1 MTTFMSFHPDIE
13 LSRGKCAQIAGCS
26 LCLQAMAG
34 PSEIFVFKDALIVLG
49 TAAVVAPVVHRLKI
63 SPVLGFLV
71 VGAALGPFGLGRL
84 AEHSRAIAWL
94 TVTGERQIAFIA
106 DLGIVFLLFFIGL
119 ELSMRRLITMRRL
132 VFGLGGLQ
140 STLSTVV
147 ISLAAVWLG
156 QPPAAALI
164 IGACLALSSTAIVM
178 ELLSGQ
184 RRMMSTTGRTSFAIL
199 LAQDL
204 AVVPLLFLISALGGH
219 SEGNVAQGIVIALIE
234 AVVAIGIIALVGRLV
249 LKPLFRLAASTDNPE
264 FFMAATLLI
273 AVGSGVIAAY
283 AGLSM
288 ALGAFIAGLLLA
300 ETEYRRAVE
309 AMIDPFRGLLLG
321 VFFFS
326 VGMHIDLSFIWR
338 EPLLVIGGFA
348 AMMIAKSVL
357 IAPLCRLFGVP
368 WAASVETALLLAPGG
383 EFAFIGIG
391 LATQFGL
398 IDAGIAA
405 ALLAVVSLTMATL
418 PFVSLIARRAAQR
431 VARDAPATALPPDDH
446 AKRVIVVGHG
456 RVGQLVCDM
465 LDRHQ
470 IPYIAAD
477 RDAPRVER
485 WRKLGR
491 PVYFGD
497 ASNPLFLQ
505 RCGIDE
511 AVGVIVTIDTA
522 AVDDVV
528 RAVRARRPDVMIVA
542 RAHDAQHARHL
553 YTLAV
558 TDTVPE
564 TIEASLQLAESALV
578 GIGVP
583 MGLVIASIHERREQF
598 RHELQA
604 AAGGTA
610 SMTEQIRRARRDRAA
625 KT

>member
-1 MTTFMSFHPDIE
+1 
-13 LSRGKCAQIAGCS
+13 
-26 LCLQAMAG
+26 MAG
-34 PSEIFVFKDALIVLG
+34 PSDIYAFKDALIVLG
-49 TAAVVAPVVHRLKI
+49 TAAVVAPVVQRLRI

-71 VGAALGPFGLGRL
+71 VGAALGPHGLGRL
-84 AEHSRAIAWL
+84 ADYSRAIDWL

-140 STLSTVV
+140 VVLSALA
-147 ISLAAVWLG
+147 ISLAAFWFG
-156 QPPAAALI
+156 QPAAAALI
-164 IGACLALSSTAIVM
+164 IGTCLALSSTAIVM

-204 AVVPLLFLISALGGH
+204 AVVPLLFLISALGGT
-219 SEGNVAQGIVIALIE
+219 SEGSILQGVIIAVVEALLAVAVIA
-234 AVVAIGIIALVGRLV
+234 VVGRVV

-338 EPLLVIGGFA
+338 EPILVVGGFVAMMLLKTLLLV
-348 AMMIAKSVL
+348 
-357 IAPLCRLFGVP
+357 PLCRLFGVP
-368 WAASVETALLLAPGG
+368 WAASVETSLLLAPGG

-391 LATQFGL
+391 LAAQFGL
-398 IDAGIAA
+398 VAPGISAGV
-405 ALLAVVSLTMATL
+405 LAVVSLTMATL
-418 PFVSLIARRAAQR
+418 PFVSLLARR
-431 VARDAPATALPPDDH
+431 VARRVAEQATSDAPATQLPPSDH
-446 AKRVIVVGHG
+446 ARRVIVVGHG
-456 RVGQLVCDM
+456 RVGQLVCEQ
-465 LDRHQ
+465 LEKHG

-477 RDAPRVER
+477 RDAGRVER

-497 ASNPLFLQ
+497 ASNTLFLQ

-511 AVGVIVTIDTA
+511 ATGVIVTLDTA

-542 RAHDAQHARHL
+542 RAHDAEHARHL

-558 TDTVPE
+558 TDAVPE
-564 TIEASLQLAESALV
+564 TIEASLQLAEAALV
-578 GIGVP
+578 GLGVP
-583 MGLVIASIHERREQF
+583 MGQVIASIHERRESV
-598 RHELQA
+598 RTELQA
-604 AAGGTA
+604 AAGGTG
-610 SMTEQIRRARRDRAA
+610 SMTAQIRRARREKAA
-625 KT
+625 KP

>member
-1 MTTFMSFHPDIE
+1 
-13 LSRGKCAQIAGCS
+13 
-26 LCLQAMAG
+26 MAG
-34 PSEIFVFKDALIVLG
+34 PSDIYAFKDALIVLG
-49 TAAVVAPVVHRLKI
+49 TAAVVAPVVQRLRI

-71 VGAALGPFGLGRL
+71 VGAALGPHGLGRL
-84 AEHSRAIAWL
+84 ADYSRAIDWL

-140 STLSTVV
+140 VVLSALA
-147 ISLAAVWLG
+147 ISLAAFWLG
-156 QPPAAALI
+156 QPAAAALI
-164 IGACLALSSTAIVM
+164 IGTCLALSSTAIVM

-219 SEGNVAQGIVIALIE
+219 SDGSVVQGVLVAVVE
-234 AVVAIGIIALVGRLV
+234 AVLAVAVIALVGRLV

-273 AVGSGVIAAY
+273 AVGSGVIAAL

-338 EPLLVIGGFA
+338 EPALVIGGFI
-348 AMMIAKSVL
+348 AMMAAKTALLV
-357 IAPLCRLFGVP
+357 PLCRLFGVP
-368 WAASVETALLLAPGG
+368 WAASVETGLLLAPGG

-391 LATQFGL
+391 LAAQFGL
-398 IDAGIAA
+398 VDPGVAAGV
-405 ALLAVVSLTMATL
+405 LAVVSLTMGTL
-418 PFVSLIARRAAQR
+418 PFVSLFARRAALR
-431 VARDAPATALPPDDH
+431 VAKQVTGDAPATQLPPSDH

-456 RVGQLVCDM
+456 RVGQLVCDL
-465 LDRHQ
+465 LDKHQ
-470 IPYIAAD
+470 ISYIAAD
-477 RDAPRVER
+477 RDAERVER

-497 ASNPLFLQ
+497 ASNALFLQ

-511 AVGVIVTIDTA
+511 ATGVIVTIDTA

-528 RAVRARRPDVMIVA
+528 RAVRARRPDVMIIA
-542 RAHDAQHARHL
+542 RAHDAQHAQHL

-578 GIGVP
+578 GLGVP
-583 MGLVIASIHERREQF
+583 MGLVIASIHERREQV
-598 RHELQA
+598 RNELQD
-604 AAGGTA
+604 AAGGTG
-610 SMTEQIRRARRDRAA
+610 SMTAQIRRARREKAA
-625 KT
+625 KP

>member
-1 MTTFMSFHPDIE
+1 M
-13 LSRGKCAQIAGCS
+13 
-26 LCLQAMAG
+26 
-34 PSEIFVFKDALIVLG
+34 FKDALIVLG

-71 VGAALGPFGLGRL
+71 VGAALGPHGLGRL
-84 AEHSRAIAWL
+84 ADYSRAIDWL

-119 ELSMRRLITMRRL
+119 ELSMRRMITMRRL

-140 STLSTVV
+140 VVLSAIV
-147 ISLAAVWLG
+147 ISLAALWLG
-156 QPPAAALI
+156 QPAAAALI
-164 IGACLALSSTAIVM
+164 IGTCLALSSTAIVM

-219 SEGNVAQGIVIALIE
+219 SEGSVVQGVIIAMVEAGVAV
-234 AVVAIGIIALVGRLV
+234 AVIALVGRVV

-273 AVGSGVIAAY
+273 AVGSGVIAAF

-338 EPLLVIGGFA
+338 EPVLVIGGFI
-348 AMMIAKSVL
+348 AMMIAKTVL
-357 IAPLCRLFGVP
+357 LVPLCRLFGVP
-368 WAASVETALLLAPGG
+368 WAASVEASLLLAPGG

-391 LATQFGL
+391 LAVQVGL
-398 IDAGIAA
+398 VEPGVAAGV
-405 ALLAVVSLTMATL
+405 LAVVSLTMGTL
-418 PFVSLIARRAAQR
+418 PFVSLLARRAAQR
-431 VARDAPATALPPDDH
+431 VAQQVTGDGPATQLPPADQ

-456 RVGQLVCDM
+456 RVGQLVCDL
-465 LDRHQ
+465 LDKHE
-470 IPYIAAD
+470 ISYIAAD
-477 RDAPRVER
+477 RDAVRVER

-491 PVYFGD
+491 AVYFGD

-511 AVGVIVTIDTA
+511 ATGVIVTIDTA

-578 GIGVP
+578 GLGVP
-583 MGLVIASIHERREQF
+583 MGLVIASIHERRELV
-598 RHELQA
+598 RNELQA

-610 SMTEQIRRARRDRAA
+610 SMTDQIRRARRDKAA
-625 KT
+625 KP

>member
-1 MTTFMSFHPDIE
+1 
-13 LSRGKCAQIAGCS
+13 
-26 LCLQAMAG
+26 MAG
-34 PSEIFVFKDALIVLG
+34 PSDIYVFKDALIVLG

-71 VGAALGPFGLGRL
+71 VGAALGPHGLGRL
-84 AEHSRAIAWL
+84 ADYSRAIDWL

-119 ELSMRRLITMRRL
+119 ELSMRRMITMRRL

-140 STLSTVV
+140 VVLSAVV
-147 ISLAAVWLG
+147 ISLATLWLG
-156 QPPAAALI
+156 QPAAAALI
-164 IGACLALSSTAIVM
+164 IGTCLALSSTAIVM

-219 SEGNVAQGIVIALIE
+219 SEGSVVQGVII
-234 AVVAIGIIALVGRLV
+234 AVVEAGVAVAVIALVGRVV

-273 AVGSGVIAAY
+273 AVGSGVIAAF

-338 EPLLVIGGFA
+338 EPVLVIGGFI
-348 AMMIAKSVL
+348 AMMVAKTVL
-357 IAPLCRLFGVP
+357 LVPLCRLFGVP
-368 WAASVETALLLAPGG
+368 WAASVEASLLLAPGG

-391 LATQFGL
+391 LAVQVGL
-398 IDAGIAA
+398 VEPGVAAGV
-405 ALLAVVSLTMATL
+405 LAVVSLTMGTL
-418 PFVSLIARRAAQR
+418 PFVSLFARRAAQR
-431 VARDAPATALPPDDH
+431 VAQQVSGDGPATQLPPADQ

-456 RVGQLVCDM
+456 RVGQLVCDL
-465 LDRHQ
+465 LDKHE
-470 IPYIAAD
+470 ISYIAAD
-477 RDAPRVER
+477 RDAVRVER

-491 PVYFGD
+491 AVYFGD

-511 AVGVIVTIDTA
+511 ATGVIVTIDTA

-578 GIGVP
+578 GLGVP
-583 MGLVIASIHERREQF
+583 MGLVIASIHERRELV
-598 RHELQA
+598 RNELQA

-610 SMTEQIRRARRDRAA
+610 SMTDQIRRARRDKAA
-625 KT
+625 KP

>member
-1 MTTFMSFHPDIE
+1 
-13 LSRGKCAQIAGCS
+13 
-26 LCLQAMAG
+26 MAG
-34 PSEIFVFKDALIVLG
+34 TNEIFVFKDALIVLG

-71 VGAALGPFGLGRL
+71 VGAALGPHGLGRL
-84 AEHSRAIAWL
+84 ADDSRAIDWL

-119 ELSMRRLITMRRL
+119 ELSVRRLITMRRL

-140 STLSTVV
+140 GFLSALA
-147 ISLAAVWLG
+147 ISSAALWLG

-204 AVVPLLFLISALGGH
+204 AVVPLLFLISALGGQ
-219 SEGNVAQGIVIALIE
+219 SEGSVVQGVVLALFEAAVAVGVIA
-234 AVVAIGIIALVGRLV
+234 VVGRLV

-338 EPLLVIGGFA
+338 EPALVIGGFL
-348 AMMIAKSVL
+348 AMMAAKTIIL
-357 IAPLCRLFGVP
+357 LPLCRLFGVS
-368 WAASVETALLLAPGG
+368 WAASVETSLLLAPGG

-391 LATQFGL
+391 LATQYGL
-398 IDAGIAA
+398 MDGSLATG
-405 ALLAVVSLTMATL
+405 LLAVVSLTMAAL
-418 PFVSLIARRAAQR
+418 PFVSLFARRAAQR
-431 VARDAPATALPPDDH
+431 LVDGASGEAPSTELPPDDH
-446 AKRVIVVGHG
+446 ARRVIVVGHG
-456 RVGQLVCDM
+456 RVGKLVCDL
-465 LDRHQ
+465 LDKHD
-470 IPYIAAD
+470 ISYIAAD
-477 RDAPRVER
+477 NDAQGVGR

-511 AVGVIVTIDTA
+511 AAGVIVTIDTV

-528 RAVRARRPDVMIVA
+528 RAVRARRPDIMIVA

-578 GIGVP
+578 GLGVP
-583 MGLVIASIHERREQF
+583 MGLVIASIHERREQV
-598 RHELQA
+598 RTELQA

-610 SMTEQIRRARRDRAA
+610 SMTDQIRRARRD
-625 KT
+625 KPPKP

>member
-1 MTTFMSFHPDIE
+1 
-13 LSRGKCAQIAGCS
+13 
-26 LCLQAMAG
+26 MAG

-49 TAAVVAPVVHRLKI
+49 TAAIVAPVVHRLKI

-71 VGAALGPFGLGRL
+71 VGALLGPYGLGQL
-84 AEHSRAIAWL
+84 ADYSRAIDWL
-94 TVTGERQIAFIA
+94 TVTGEKQIAFIA
-106 DLGIVFLLFFIGL
+106 DLGIVFLLFFIGM
-119 ELSMRRLITMRRL
+119 ELSMRRMITMRRL
-132 VFGLGGLQ
+132 VFGLGMSQVIL
-140 STLSTVV
+140 TALV
-147 ISLAAVWLG
+147 ISLGALWLG

-164 IGACLALSSTAIVM
+164 IGSCLALSSTAIVM

-184 RRMMSTTGRTSFAIL
+184 RRMMSTTGRTSFTIL

-219 SEGNVAQGIVIALIE
+219 SEGAVLQGVVVALVEAFVAVGVIA
-234 AVVAIGIIALVGRLV
+234 VVGRLV

-273 AVGSGVIAAY
+273 AVGSGVIASA

-326 VGMHIDLSFIWR
+326 VGMHIDLGFIWR
-338 EPLLVIGGFA
+338 EPLLVAGGFL
-348 AMMIAKSVL
+348 AMIVAKTL
-357 IAPLCRLFGVP
+357 LLAPLCRLFGVP
-368 WAASVETALLLAPGG
+368 WSTSMETSLLLAPGG

-391 LATQFGL
+391 LATQLRL
-398 IDAGIAA
+398 IDSGVAAGV
-405 ALLAVVSLTMATL
+405 LAVVSLTMGTL
-418 PFVSLIARRAAQR
+418 PFVALAARRIHKR
-431 VARDAPATALPPDDH
+431 LDAEAPSRPSSTVLPPDDH
-446 AKRVIVVGHG
+446 TKRVIVVGHG
-456 RVGQLVCDM
+456 RVGQLVCDL
-465 LDRHQ
+465 LDKHE
-470 IPYIAAD
+470 IAYLATD
-477 RDAPRVER
+477 KDVALVER
-485 WRKLGR
+485 WRNLGR
-491 PVYFGD
+491 PIYYGD
-497 ASNPLFLQ
+497 ASNPIYLQ

-511 AVGVIVTIDTA
+511 ATGVIVTIDTA
-522 AVDDVV
+522 VVDDVV

-553 YTLAV
+553 YTLRV

-578 GIGVP
+578 GLGVP
-583 MGLVIASIHERREQF
+583 MGLVIASIHERRETVRQ
-598 RHELQA
+598 ELQA
-604 AAGGTA
+604 AAGTA
-610 SMTEQIRRARRDRAA
+610 SLLTEQIRLARRTARRDRNS
-625 KT
+625 KS

>member
-1 MTTFMSFHPDIE
+1 
-13 LSRGKCAQIAGCS
+13 
-26 LCLQAMAG
+26 MAG
-34 PSEIFVFKDALIVLG
+34 SAEIFVFKDALIVLG
-49 TAAVVAPVVHRLKI
+49 TAAIVAPIVHRLKI

-71 VGAALGPFGLGRL
+71 VGALLGPHGLGQL
-84 AEHSRAIAWL
+84 AHYSRAIDWL

-106 DLGIVFLLFFIGL
+106 DLGIVFLLFFIGM
-119 ELSMRRLITMRRL
+119 ELSMRRLLTMRRL

-140 STLSTVV
+140 VFVSALA
-147 ISLAAVWLG
+147 ISLVALWLG

-219 SEGNVAQGIVIALIE
+219 SEGSVLQGVVVALVEAVIAVGVI
-234 AVVAIGIIALVGRLV
+234 AVVGRLV
-249 LKPLFRLAASTDNPE
+249 LKPLFRLAAGTDNPE

-326 VGMHIDLSFIWR
+326 VGMHIDLGFIWR
-338 EPLLVIGGFA
+338 EPLLVAGGFL
-348 AMMIAKSVL
+348 AMMVAKTIL
-357 IAPLCRLFGVP
+357 LAPLCRLFGVP
-368 WAASVETALLLAPGG
+368 WSTSLETSLLLAPGG

-391 LATQFGL
+391 LATQFALVDGGVA
-398 IDAGIAA
+398 AGV
-405 ALLAVVSLTMATL
+405 LAVVSLTMGTL
-418 PFVSLIARRAAQR
+418 PFVSMAARRVHR
-431 VARDAPATALPPDDH
+431 LVDAEAPSRPSSTVLPPGDH
-446 AKRVIVVGHG
+446 TKRVIVVGHG
-456 RVGQLVCDM
+456 RVGQLVCDL
-465 LDRHQ
+465 LDKHE
-470 IPYIAAD
+470 IAYLATD
-477 RDAPRVER
+477 KDVALVER
-485 WRKLGR
+485 WRGLGR
-491 PVYFGD
+491 PVYYGD
-497 ASNPLFLQ
+497 ASNPIYLQ

-511 AVGVIVTIDTA
+511 ATGVIVTIDTA
-522 AVDDVV
+522 VVDDVV

-553 YTLAV
+553 YTLHV

-578 GIGVP
+578 GLGVP
-583 MGLVIASIHERREQF
+583 MGLVIASIHERRETVRQ
-598 RHELQA
+598 ELQA
-604 AAGGTA
+604 AAGTA
-610 SMTEQIRRARRDRAA
+610 SLLTEQIRQARQTARRSRAP
-625 KT
+625 KS

>member
-1 MTTFMSFHPDIE
+1 
-13 LSRGKCAQIAGCS
+13 
-26 LCLQAMAG
+26 MAG
-34 PSEIFVFKDALIVLG
+34 SSEIFVFKDALILLG

-63 SPVLGFLV
+63 SPVLGFLAM
-71 VGAALGPFGLGRL
+71 GAALGPHGLGRL
-84 AEHSRAIAWL
+84 DDYSRAIDWL
-94 TVTGERQIAFIA
+94 TVTGEQQIAVIA

-119 ELSMRRLITMRRL
+119 ELSMRRMITMRRL

-140 STLSTVV
+140 CFLSTLA
-147 ISLAAVWLG
+147 ISLGALWLG

-184 RRMMSTTGRTSFAIL
+184 RRMMSTAGRTSFAIL

-219 SEGNVAQGIVIALIE
+219 AEGSVAEGV
-234 AVVAIGIIALVGRLV
+234 VVALVEAALAIGVITLVGRLV

-288 ALGAFIAGLLLA
+288 ALGAFVAGLLLA

-326 VGMHIDLSFIWR
+326 VGMHIDLGFIWR
-338 EPLLVIGGFA
+338 EPLLVIGGFIG
-348 AMMIAKSVL
+348 MILAKSVL
-357 IAPLCRLFGVP
+357 ILPLCRLFGVP
-368 WAASVETALLLAPGG
+368 TAPSVETSLLLAPGG

-391 LATQFGL
+391 LASQYGL
-398 IDAGIAA
+398 IEAGVAA
-405 ALLAVVSLTMATL
+405 GVLAVVSLTMGTL
-418 PFVSLIARRAAQR
+418 PFVALLARRAAQR
-431 VARDAPATALPPDDH
+431 VEKTVSGEAPSTALPPEDH
-446 AKRVIVVGHG
+446 VKRVIVVGHG
-456 RVGQLVCDM
+456 RVGQLVCDL
-465 LDRHQ
+465 LDKHQ
-470 IPYIAAD
+470 IAYIAAD
-477 RDAPRVER
+477 RDAQSVER

-497 ASNPLFLQ
+497 ASNTLFLQ

-528 RAVRARRPDVMIVA
+528 RAVRTRRPDVMIVA

-553 YTLAV
+553 YTLDV

-578 GIGVP
+578 GLGVP
-583 MGLVIASIHERREQF
+583 MGLVIASIHERRELV
-598 RHELQA
+598 RRELQA
-604 AAGGTA
+604 AAGST
-610 SMTEQIRRARRDRAA
+610 SLLTEQIRQARQARRDR
-625 KT
+625 TSRP

>member
-1 MTTFMSFHPDIE
+1 
-13 LSRGKCAQIAGCS
+13 
-26 LCLQAMAG
+26 MAG
-34 PSEIFVFKDALIVLG
+34 STEIVVFKDALILLG

-63 SPVLGFLV
+63 SPILGFFA
-71 VGAALGPFGLGRL
+71 VGAALGPHGLGAL
-84 AEHSRAIAWL
+84 AEYSRAIDWI
-94 TVTGERQIAFIA
+94 TVTGEKQIAFIA

-119 ELSMRRLITMRRL
+119 ELSMRRLLTMRRL

-140 STLSTVV
+140 SFLTALA
-147 ISLAAVWLG
+147 ISLGALWLG

-164 IGACLALSSTAIVM
+164 IGSCLALSSTAIVM

-219 SEGNVAQGIVIALIE
+219 AEGSGSVLQSVALALVEAAVAVGVIA
-234 AVVAIGIIALVGRLV
+234 VVGRLI
-249 LKPLFRLAASTDNPE
+249 LKPLFRLAAGTDNPE

-288 ALGAFIAGLLLA
+288 ALGAFVAGLLLA

-326 VGMHIDLSFIWR
+326 VGMHIDLGFLWR
-338 EPLLVIGGFA
+338 EAPLVALAFVAF
-348 AMMIAKSVL
+348 IAGKAL
-357 IAPLCRLFGVP
+357 LLFPLCRLFGIP
-368 WAASVETALLLAPGG
+368 RAASLETSLLLAPGG

-391 LATQFGL
+391 LATTLNL
-398 IDAGIAA
+398 IDSRVAAGV
-405 ALLAVVSLTMATL
+405 LAVVSLTMATL
-418 PFVSLIARRAAQR
+418 PFMAVLARKAA
-431 VARDAPATALPPDDH
+431 ARLETDAPTSAVATVLPPDDH
-446 AKRVIVVGHG
+446 TRRVIVVGHG
-456 RVGQLVCDM
+456 RVGQLVCDL
-465 LDRHQ
+465 LDKHQ
-470 IPYIAAD
+470 IAYLATDKDAAV
-477 RDAPRVER
+477 VER
-485 WRKLGR
+485 WRGLGR
-491 PVYFGD
+491 PVYYGD
-497 ASNPLFLQ
+497 ASNALYLR

-511 AVGVIVTIDTA
+511 ATAVIVTIDTA
-522 AVDDVV
+522 VVDDVV
-528 RAVRARRPDVMIVA
+528 RAVRADRPDVMIVA

-553 YTLAV
+553 YTLGV

-564 TIEASLQLAESALV
+564 TIEASLQLAETALV
-578 GIGVP
+578 GLGVP
-583 MGLVIASIHERREQF
+583 MGLVIASIHERREVV

-604 AAGGTA
+604 AAGGA
-610 SMTEQIRRARRDRAA
+610 AALTEQIRQARQTARRDR
-625 KT
+625 KPEP

>member
-1 MTTFMSFHPDIE
+1 
-13 LSRGKCAQIAGCS
+13 
-26 LCLQAMAG
+26 MAG
-34 PSEIFVFKDALIVLG
+34 PSDIYVFKDALIVLG

-71 VGAALGPFGLGRL
+71 VGAALGPHGLGRL
-84 AEHSRAIAWL
+84 ADYSRAIDWL

-119 ELSMRRLITMRRL
+119 ELSMRRMITMRRL

-140 STLSTVV
+140 VMLSALA
-147 ISLAAVWLG
+147 ISLVAFWLG
-156 QPPAAALI
+156 QPAAAALI
-164 IGACLALSSTAIVM
+164 IGTCLALSSTAIVM

-219 SEGNVAQGIVIALIE
+219 SEGAVVQGIIV
-234 AVVAIGIIALVGRLV
+234 AVVEAIVAVAVIALVGRV
-249 LKPLFRLAASTDNPE
+249 ILKPLFRLAASTDNPE

-273 AVGSGVIAAY
+273 AVGSGVIAAF

-338 EPLLVIGGFA
+338 EPALVIGGFM
-348 AMMIAKSVL
+348 AMMIAKTALLV
-357 IAPLCRLFGVP
+357 PLCRLFGVP
-368 WAASVETALLLAPGG
+368 WAASVETSLLLAPGG

-391 LATQFGL
+391 LAVQFGL
-398 IDAGIAA
+398 VDSGVAAGV
-405 ALLAVVSLTMATL
+405 LAVVSLTMGTL
-418 PFVSLIARRAAQR
+418 PFVSVLARRAAQR
-431 VARDAPATALPPDDH
+431 VASQVTGDAPATHLPPSDN

-456 RVGQLVCDM
+456 RVGQLVCDL
-465 LDRHQ
+465 LDKHE
-470 IPYIAAD
+470 ISYIAAD
-477 RDAPRVER
+477 RDAARVER

-491 PVYFGD
+491 AVFFGD

-511 AVGVIVTIDTA
+511 ATGVIVTIDTA

-578 GIGVP
+578 GLGVP
-583 MGLVIASIHERREQF
+583 MGLVIASIHERRELV
-598 RHELQA
+598 RNELQA

-610 SMTEQIRRARRDRAA
+610 SMTEQIRRARRDKVA
-625 KT
+625 KP

>member
-1 MTTFMSFHPDIE
+1 MLP
-13 LSRGKCAQIAGCS
+13 
-26 LCLQAMAG
+26 AMAG

-49 TAAVVAPVVHRLKI
+49 TAAVVAPVVHRLKV

-71 VGAALGPFGLGRL
+71 VGAALGPHGLGRL
-84 AEHSRAIAWL
+84 ADFSRAIDWV

-132 VFGLGGLQ
+132 VFGLGGAQ
-140 STLSTVV
+140 TLLTTLA
-147 ISLAAVWLG
+147 ISFIGYWLG
-156 QPPAAALI
+156 LSPQAALI
-164 IGACLALSSTAIVM
+164 VGACLALSSTAIVM
-178 ELLSGQ
+178 EVLSGQ
-184 RRMMSTTGRTSFAIL
+184 RRMMATTGRTSFAIL

-204 AVVPLLFLISALGGH
+204 AVVPLLFLIGALGSAADG
-219 SEGNVAQGIVIALIE
+219 ATLLQGVTIALAEAVIAVIVIV
-234 AVVAIGIIALVGRLV
+234 AVGQLV
-249 LKPLFRLAASTDNPE
+249 LRPLFRLAAGTDNPE

-288 ALGAFIAGLLLA
+288 ALGAFVAGLLLA
-300 ETEYRRAVE
+300 ETEYRRAIE

-326 VGMHIDLSFIWR
+326 VGMHVDLGFIVR
-338 EPLLVIGGFA
+338 EPLIVLGGFI
-348 AMMIAKSVL
+348 AMIVVKTVL
-357 IAPLCRLFGVP
+357 LTPLCRLFGVP
-368 WAASVETALLLAPGG
+368 WAASVETGLLLAPGG

-391 LATQFGL
+391 LAVQLAL
-398 IDAGIAA
+398 IAPDVSAGV
-405 ALLAVVSLTMATL
+405 LAVVSLTMASL
-418 PFVSLIARRAAQR
+418 PLIALFARRAGHR
-431 VARDAPATALPPDDH
+431 FARQIETEPQFTVLPPSDH
-446 AKRVIVVGHG
+446 AKRVLVVGHG
-456 RVGQLVCDM
+456 RVGQLVGG
-465 LDRHQ
+465 LLEEHN
-470 IPYIAAD
+470 IPYIACD
-477 RDAPRVER
+477 RDTALVER

-491 PVYFGD
+491 PIYYGD
-497 ASNPLFLQ
+497 ASNPLFLK

-511 AVGVIVTIDTA
+511 ATGVIVTLDTS

-553 YTLAV
+553 YSLKV

-578 GIGVP
+578 GLGVP
-583 MGLVIASIHERREQF
+583 MGLVIASIHERRETV
-598 RHELQA
+598 RRELQT
-604 AAGGTA
+604 AAGSA
-610 SMTEQIRRARRDRAA
+610 SSMTEQIRQARRERSQ
-625 KT
+625 KS

>member
-1 MTTFMSFHPDIE
+1 
-13 LSRGKCAQIAGCS
+13 
-26 LCLQAMAG
+26 MAG
-34 PSEIFVFKDALIVLG
+34 PSDIYAFKDALIVLG
-49 TAAVVAPVVHRLKI
+49 TAAVVAPVVQRLRI

-71 VGAALGPFGLGRL
+71 VGAALGPHGLGRL
-84 AEHSRAIAWL
+84 ADYSRAIDWL

-140 STLSTVV
+140 VVLSALA
-147 ISLAAVWLG
+147 ISLAAFWLG
-156 QPPAAALI
+156 QPAAAALI
-164 IGACLALSSTAIVM
+164 IGTCLALSSTAIVM

-219 SEGNVAQGIVIALIE
+219 SDGSVIQGVLVAVVE
-234 AVVAIGIIALVGRLV
+234 AVLAVAVIALVGRLV

-273 AVGSGVIAAY
+273 AVGSGVIAAL

-338 EPLLVIGGFA
+338 EPALVIGGFI
-348 AMMIAKSVL
+348 AMMAAKTALLV
-357 IAPLCRLFGVP
+357 PLCRLFGVP
-368 WAASVETALLLAPGG
+368 WAASVETGLLLAPGG

-391 LATQFGL
+391 LAAQFGL
-398 IDAGIAA
+398 VDPGVAAGV
-405 ALLAVVSLTMATL
+405 LAVVSLTMGTL
-418 PFVSLIARRAAQR
+418 PFVSLFARRAALR
-431 VARDAPATALPPDDH
+431 VAKQVTGDAPATQLPPSDH

-456 RVGQLVCDM
+456 RVGQLVCD
-465 LDRHQ
+465 LLEKHQ
-470 IPYIAAD
+470 ISYIAAD
-477 RDAPRVER
+477 RDAERVER

-497 ASNPLFLQ
+497 ASNALFLQ

-511 AVGVIVTIDTA
+511 ATGVIVTIDTA

-528 RAVRARRPDVMIVA
+528 RAVRARRPDVMIIA
-542 RAHDAQHARHL
+542 RAHDAQHAQHL

-578 GIGVP
+578 GLGVP
-583 MGLVIASIHERREQF
+583 MGLVIASIHERREQV
-598 RHELQA
+598 RNELQD
-604 AAGGTA
+604 AAGGTG
-610 SMTEQIRRARRDRAA
+610 SMTAQIRRARREKAA
-625 KT
+625 KP

>member
-1 MTTFMSFHPDIE
+1 
-13 LSRGKCAQIAGCS
+13 
-26 LCLQAMAG
+26 MAG
-34 PSEIFVFKDALIVLG
+34 PSDIYAFKDALIVLG
-49 TAAVVAPVVHRLKI
+49 TAAVVAPVVQRLRI

-71 VGAALGPFGLGRL
+71 VGAALGPHGLGRL
-84 AEHSRAIAWL
+84 ADYSRAIDWL

-140 STLSTVV
+140 VV
-147 ISLAAVWLG
+147 VSALAISLAAFWLG
-156 QPPAAALI
+156 QPAAAALI
-164 IGACLALSSTAIVM
+164 IGTCLALSSTAIVM

-219 SEGNVAQGIVIALIE
+219 SDGSVVQGVLVAMVEAILAIV
-234 AVVAIGIIALVGRLV
+234 VIALVGRLV

-338 EPLLVIGGFA
+338 EPVIVVGGFV
-348 AMMIAKSVL
+348 AMMLLKTIL
-357 IAPLCRLFGVP
+357 LAPLCRLFGVP
-368 WAASVETALLLAPGG
+368 WAASVETSLLLAPGG

-391 LATQFGL
+391 LAAQFGL
-398 IDAGIAA
+398 VDPGIAA
-405 ALLAVVSLTMATL
+405 GVLAVVSLTMATL
-418 PFVSLIARRAAQR
+418 PFVSLFARRAAQR
-431 VARDAPATALPPDDH
+431 VAQKVPGDAPATQLPPSDH
-446 AKRVIVVGHG
+446 ARRVIVVGHG
-456 RVGQLVCDM
+456 RVGQLVCEQ
-465 LDRHQ
+465 LEKHG
-470 IPYIAAD
+470 ISYIAAD
-477 RDAPRVER
+477 RDAARVER

-497 ASNPLFLQ
+497 ASNALFLQ

-511 AVGVIVTIDTA
+511 ATGVIVTLDTA

-542 RAHDAQHARHL
+542 RAHDAEHARHL

-558 TDTVPE
+558 TDAVPE
-564 TIEASLQLAESALV
+564 TIEASLQLAEAALV
-578 GIGVP
+578 GLGVP
-583 MGLVIASIHERREQF
+583 MGLVIASIHERRESV
-598 RHELQA
+598 RTELQA
-604 AAGGTA
+604 AAGGTG
-610 SMTEQIRRARRDRAA
+610 SMTERIRRARREKAA
-625 KT
+625 KP

>member
-1 MTTFMSFHPDIE
+1 
-13 LSRGKCAQIAGCS
+13 
-26 LCLQAMAG
+26 MAG
-34 PSEIFVFKDALIVLG
+34 PSDIFVFKDALIVLG

-63 SPVLGFLV
+63 SPVLGFMV
-71 VGAALGPFGLGRL
+71 VGAALGPYGLGRL
-84 AEHSRAIAWL
+84 ADHSRAIDWL

-140 STLSTVV
+140 SFLSALA
-147 ISLAAVWLG
+147 ISSVALWLG

-204 AVVPLLFLISALGGH
+204 AVVPLLFLIGALGGH
-219 SEGNVAQGIVIALIE
+219 SEGTVIQGVVLALVEAAIA
-234 AVVAIGIIALVGRLV
+234 VGVIALVGRVV

-273 AVGSGVIAAY
+273 SVGSGVIAAY

-326 VGMHIDLSFIWR
+326 VGMHIDLSFLWR
-338 EPLLVIGGFA
+338 EPMLVIGGFFA
-348 AMMIAKSVL
+348 IMIAKTVL
-357 IAPLCRLFGVP
+357 LVPLCRLFGVP
-368 WAASVETALLLAPGG
+368 WAASIETGLLLAPGG

-391 LATQFGL
+391 LATQHGL
-398 IDAGIAA
+398 VDGGVAAGV
-405 ALLAVVSLTMATL
+405 LAVVSLTMGTL
-418 PFVSLIARRAAQR
+418 PFVSMFAWRAAQN
-431 VARDAPATALPPDDH
+431 VEKKVSGEPPSTQLPPDDH
-446 AKRVIVVGHG
+446 ARRVIVVGHG
-456 RVGQLVCDM
+456 RVGQLVCDL
-465 LDRHQ
+465 LDKHQ
-470 IPYIAAD
+470 ISYLAAD
-477 RDAPRVER
+477 RDAVRVER

-491 PVYFGD
+491 PIYFGD

-511 AVGVIVTIDTA
+511 AAGVIVTIDTA

-578 GIGVP
+578 GLGVP
-583 MGLVIASIHERREQF
+583 MGLVIASIHERRELV
-598 RHELQA
+598 RNELQA

-610 SMTEQIRRARRDRAA
+610 SMTEQIRRARRDKAT
-625 KT
+625 KS

>member
-1 MTTFMSFHPDIE
+1 
-13 LSRGKCAQIAGCS
+13 
-26 LCLQAMAG
+26 MAG
-34 PSEIFVFKDALIVLG
+34 SAEIFVFKDALIVLG
-49 TAAVVAPVVHRLKI
+49 TAAIVAPVVHRLKI
-63 SPVLGFLV
+63 SPILGFLV
-71 VGAALGPFGLGRL
+71 VGALLGPYGLGQL
-84 AEHSRAIAWL
+84 ANLSRTIDWL
-94 TVTGERQIAFIA
+94 TVTGEKQIAFIA
-106 DLGIVFLLFFIGL
+106 DLGIVFLLFFIGM
-119 ELSMRRLITMRRL
+119 ELSMRRLTTMRRL

-140 STLSTVV
+140 ICLTALV
-147 ISLAAVWLG
+147 ISLGALWLG

-204 AVVPLLFLISALGGH
+204 AVVPLLFLISALGGN
-219 SEGNVAQGIVIALIE
+219 SEGSVVQGVVIALVEAIIAVGVI
-234 AVVAIGIIALVGRLV
+234 AVVGRVV
-249 LKPLFRLAASTDNPE
+249 LKPLFRLAAGTDNPE

-273 AVGSGVIAAY
+273 AVGSGVIASV

-326 VGMHIDLSFIWR
+326 VGMHIDLGFIWR
-338 EPLLVIGGFA
+338 EPLLVAGGFL
-348 AMMIAKSVL
+348 AMIVTKTAL
-357 IAPLCRLFGVP
+357 LAPLCRLFGVP
-368 WAASVETALLLAPGG
+368 WSTSMETGLLLAPGG

-398 IDAGIAA
+398 IDAAVAA
-405 ALLAVVSLTMATL
+405 GVLAMVSLTMGTL
-418 PFVSLIARRAAQR
+418 PFMALAARRIHKYLDIETPLR
-431 VARDAPATALPPDDH
+431 PASTLLPPDDH

-456 RVGQLVCDM
+456 RVGQLVCDL
-465 LDRHQ
+465 LDKHE
-470 IPYIAAD
+470 IAYLATD
-477 RDAPRVER
+477 KDVALVER
-485 WRKLGR
+485 WHNLGR
-491 PVYFGD
+491 PIYYGD
-497 ASNPLFLQ
+497 ASNPIYLQ

-511 AVGVIVTIDTA
+511 AAGVIVTIDTA
-522 AVDDVV
+522 VVDDVV

-553 YTLAV
+553 YTLDV

-578 GIGVP
+578 GLGVP
-583 MGLVIASIHERREQF
+583 MGLVIASIHERRETV
-598 RHELQA
+598 RRELQS
-604 AAGGTA
+604 AAGTT
-610 SMTEQIRRARRDRAA
+610 SLLTEQIRQARQTARRDRRS
-625 KT
+625 KS

>member
-1 MTTFMSFHPDIE
+1 
-13 LSRGKCAQIAGCS
+13 
-26 LCLQAMAG
+26 MAG
-34 PSEIFVFKDALIVLG
+34 SSDIYVFKDALIVLG
-49 TAAVVAPVVHRLKI
+49 TAAVVAPVVKRLRI

-71 VGAALGPFGLGRL
+71 VGAALGPHGLGRL
-84 AEHSRAIAWL
+84 ADYSRAIDWL
-94 TVTGERQIAFIA
+94 TVTGEKQIAFIA

-140 STLSTVV
+140 VVLSAAV
-147 ISLAAVWLG
+147 ISLVALWLG
-156 QPPAAALI
+156 QPAAAALI
-164 IGACLALSSTAIVM
+164 IGSCLALSSTAIVM

-204 AVVPLLFLISALGGH
+204 AVVPLLFLVSALGGH
-219 SEGNVAQGIVIALIE
+219 SEGSVVQGVIVALVEAILAIAVIAM
-234 AVVAIGIIALVGRLV
+234 VGRLV

-273 AVGSGVIAAY
+273 AVGSGVIASL

-338 EPLLVIGGFA
+338 EPVLVIGGFM
-348 AMMIAKSVL
+348 AMMAAKTALLV
-357 IAPLCRLFGVP
+357 PLCRLFGVP
-368 WAASVETALLLAPGG
+368 WAASVETGLLLAPGG

-391 LATQFGL
+391 LAAQFNLVDPGVA
-398 IDAGIAA
+398 AGV
-405 ALLAVVSLTMATL
+405 LAVVSLTMGTL
-418 PFVSLIARRAAQR
+418 PFVSLFARRAAQR
-431 VARDAPATALPPDDH
+431 VAKQVTGDAPATQLPPSDH

-456 RVGQLVCDM
+456 RVGQLVCDL
-465 LDRHQ
+465 LDKHE
-470 IPYIAAD
+470 ISYIAAD
-477 RDAPRVER
+477 RDAARVER

-497 ASNPLFLQ
+497 ASNSLFLQ

-511 AVGVIVTIDTA
+511 ATGVIVTIDTA

-542 RAHDAQHARHL
+542 RAHDAQHALHL

-578 GIGVP
+578 GLGVP
-583 MGLVIASIHERREQF
+583 MGLVIASIHERREQV
-598 RHELQA
+598 RNELQA
-604 AAGGTA
+604 AAGGTG
-610 SMTEQIRRARRDRAA
+610 SMTAQIRRARRE
-625 KT
+625 KGVKP

>member
-1 MTTFMSFHPDIE
+1 
-13 LSRGKCAQIAGCS
+13 
-26 LCLQAMAG
+26 MAG
-34 PSEIFVFKDALIVLG
+34 SSDIYAFKDALIVLG
-49 TAAVVAPVVHRLKI
+49 TAAVVAPVVQRLRI

-71 VGAALGPFGLGRL
+71 VGAALGPHGLGRL
-84 AEHSRAIAWL
+84 ADLSRAIDWL

-140 STLSTVV
+140 VV
-147 ISLAAVWLG
+147 VSALVLSLAAFWLG
-156 QPPAAALI
+156 QPAAAALI
-164 IGACLALSSTAIVM
+164 IGTCLALSSTAIVM

-219 SEGNVAQGIVIALIE
+219 SEGSIIQGVIVALVEALL
-234 AVVAIGIIALVGRLV
+234 AVAVIALVGRMV

-338 EPLLVIGGFA
+338 EPAIVVGGFV
-348 AMMIAKSVL
+348 AMMVL
-357 IAPLCRLFGVP
+357 KTILLAPLCRLFGVP
-368 WAASVETALLLAPGG
+368 WAASVETSLLLAPGG

-391 LATQFGL
+391 LAAQFGL
-398 IDAGIAA
+398 VAPGVAAGV
-405 ALLAVVSLTMATL
+405 LAVVSLTMGTL
-418 PFVSLIARRAAQR
+418 PFVSLLARRAALR
-431 VARDAPATALPPDDH
+431 VASQVTGDAPATQLPPSDH

-456 RVGQLVCDM
+456 RVGQLVCDL
-465 LDRHQ
+465 LDKHQ

-477 RDAPRVER
+477 RDAERVER

-497 ASNPLFLQ
+497 ASNALFLQ

-511 AVGVIVTIDTA
+511 ATGVIVTIDTA

-542 RAHDAQHARHL
+542 RAHDAQHAQHL

-578 GIGVP
+578 GLGVP
-583 MGLVIASIHERREQF
+583 MGLVIASIHERREQV
-598 RHELQA
+598 RNELQD
-604 AAGGTA
+604 AAGGTG
-610 SMTEQIRRARRDRAA
+610 SMTAQIRRARREKAA
-625 KT
+625 KP

>member
-1 MTTFMSFHPDIE
+1 MV
-13 LSRGKCAQIAGCS
+13 LS
-26 LCLQAMAG
+26 
-34 PSEIFVFKDALIVLG
+34 AL
-49 TAAVVAPVVHRLKI
+49 A
-63 SPVLGFLV
+63 
-71 VGAALGPFGLGRL
+71 
-84 AEHSRAIAWL
+84 
-94 TVTGERQIAFIA
+94 
-106 DLGIVFLLFFIGL
+106 
-119 ELSMRRLITMRRL
+119 
-132 VFGLGGLQ
+132 
-140 STLSTVV
+140 
-147 ISLAAVWLG
+147 ISLAAFWLG
-156 QPPAAALI
+156 QPAAAALI
-164 IGACLALSSTAIVM
+164 IGTCLALSSTAIVM

-219 SEGNVAQGIVIALIE
+219 SDGSVVQGVLVAVVE
-234 AVVAIGIIALVGRLV
+234 AVLAVAVIALVGRLV

-273 AVGSGVIAAY
+273 AVGSGVIAAL

-338 EPLLVIGGFA
+338 EPALVIGGFI
-348 AMMIAKSVL
+348 AMMAAKTALLV
-357 IAPLCRLFGVP
+357 PLCRLFGVP
-368 WAASVETALLLAPGG
+368 WAASVETGLLLAPGG

-391 LATQFGL
+391 LAAQFGL
-398 IDAGIAA
+398 VDPGVAAGV
-405 ALLAVVSLTMATL
+405 LAVVSLTMGTL
-418 PFVSLIARRAAQR
+418 PFVSLFARRAALR
-431 VARDAPATALPPDDH
+431 VARQVTGDAPATQLPPSDH

-456 RVGQLVCDM
+456 RVGQLVCDL
-465 LDRHQ
+465 LDKHQ
-470 IPYIAAD
+470 ISYIAAD
-477 RDAPRVER
+477 RDAERVER

-497 ASNPLFLQ
+497 ASNALFLQ

-511 AVGVIVTIDTA
+511 ATGVIVTIDTA

-528 RAVRARRPDVMIVA
+528 RAVRARRPDVMIIA
-542 RAHDAQHARHL
+542 RAHDAQHAQHL

-578 GIGVP
+578 GLGVP
-583 MGLVIASIHERREQF
+583 MGLVIASIHERREQV
-598 RHELQA
+598 RNELQE
-604 AAGGTA
+604 AAGGTG
-610 SMTEQIRRARRDRAA
+610 SMTAQIRRARREKAA
-625 KT
+625 KP

>member
-1 MTTFMSFHPDIE
+1 M
-13 LSRGKCAQIAGCS
+13 LR
-26 LCLQAMAG
+26 AMAG
-34 PSEIFVFKDALIVLG
+34 TTEIFVFKDALIVLG

-63 SPVLGFLV
+63 SPILGFLV
-71 VGAALGPFGLGRL
+71 VGAALGPHGLGRL
-84 AEHSRAIAWL
+84 AEYSRAIDWF

-119 ELSMRRLITMRRL
+119 ELSMRRLLTMRRL
-132 VFGLGGLQ
+132 VFGLGGIQVLL
-140 STLSTVV
+140 TA
-147 ISLAAVWLG
+147 LAIGLGAWWLG
-156 QPPAAALI
+156 QPAPAALI
-164 IGACLALSSTAIVM
+164 IGTCLALSSTAIVM

-204 AVVPLLFLISALGGH
+204 AVVPLLFLISALGGRA
-219 SEGNVAQGIVIALIE
+219 EGSSMAQGVVMALAEAVIAVVVI
-234 AVVAIGIIALVGRLV
+234 AVVGRVV
-249 LKPLFRLAASTDNPE
+249 LKPLFRLAAGTDNPE

-273 AVGSGVIAAY
+273 SVGSGVVAAY

-326 VGMHIDLSFIWR
+326 VGMHIDLGFIWHN
-338 EPLLVIGGFA
+338 PLLVAGAFL
-348 AMMIAKSVL
+348 AMILAKTVL
-357 IAPLCRLFGVP
+357 LAPLCRLFGVP
-368 WAASVETALLLAPGG
+368 WAASVETSLLLAPGG

-391 LATQFGL
+391 LAAQVGL
-398 IDAGIAA
+398 VAADVAAGV
-405 ALLAVVSLTMATL
+405 LAVVSLTMATL
-418 PFVSLIARRAAQR
+418 PFVALFARRAGHAF
-431 VARDAPATALPPDDH
+431 AREVSADPQFTVLPPDDH
-446 AKRVIVVGHG
+446 ARRVLVVGHG
-456 RVGQLVCDM
+456 RVGQLVCD
-465 LDRHQ
+465 LLEKHD
-470 IPYIAAD
+470 IAYIAAD
-477 RDAPRVER
+477 RDTGLVER

-491 PVYFGD
+491 PLYYGD
-497 ASNPLFLQ
+497 AANPLFLK

-511 AVGVIVTIDTA
+511 ALGVIVTLDTA

-553 YTLAV
+553 YTLRV

-578 GIGVP
+578 GLGVP
-583 MGLVIASIHERREQF
+583 MGLVIASIHERREAV

-604 AAGGTA
+604 AAGST
-610 SMTEQIRRARRDRAA
+610 SSITERIRQARRERPRS
-625 KT
+625 

>member
-1 MTTFMSFHPDIE
+1 
-13 LSRGKCAQIAGCS
+13 
-26 LCLQAMAG
+26 MAG
-34 PSEIFVFKDALIVLG
+34 PSEIFAFKDALIVLG
-49 TAAVVAPVVHRLKI
+49 TAAIVAPVVQRLKI
-63 SPVLGFLV
+63 SPVLGFLI

-140 STLSTVV
+140 GFLSALV
-147 ISLAAVWLG
+147 ISLVALWLG

-219 SEGNVAQGIVIALIE
+219 SEGNVVQGVVIALLE
-234 AVVAIGIIALVGRLV
+234 AVIAVGIIALVGRV
-249 LKPLFRLAASTDNPE
+249 ILKPLFRLAASTDNPE

-338 EPLLVIGGFA
+338 EPLLVVGGFV
-348 AMMIAKSVL
+348 AMMVAKSVL
-357 IAPLCRLFGVP
+357 LAPLCRMFGVP
-368 WAASVETALLLAPGG
+368 WAASVETSLLLAPGG

-391 LATQFGL
+391 LATTYGL
-398 IDAGIAA
+398 IDSGVSAGV
-405 ALLAVVSLTMATL
+405 LAVVSLTMGTL
-418 PFVSLIARRAAQR
+418 PFVSLLARSAAQR
-431 VARDAPATALPPDDH
+431 VAKEVTSGAPAIALPPDDH

-465 LDRHQ
+465 LDKHE
-470 IPYIAAD
+470 IAYVAAD
-477 RDAPRVER
+477 RDAQRVER

-511 AVGVIVTIDTA
+511 ATGVIVTIDTA

-528 RAVRARRPDVMIVA
+528 RAVRSRRPDVMIVA

-578 GIGVP
+578 GLGVP
-583 MGLVIASIHERREQF
+583 MGLVIASIHERRELV

-625 KT
+625 KP